1 MQSETNDTVKEP
13 QRTDVEDT
21 NESRKDWC
29 NQHWNRIESGL
40 VGWSDQG
47 LTGNIGMAGEL
58 SKDKRT

>member
-40 VGWSDQG
+40 VGWSDQ
-47 LTGNIGMAGEL
+47 
-58 SKDKRT
+58 